1 MHSAVGVLHKKDLNI
16 EGYME
21 RYLFDNESE
30 YQVTEEY
37 SFQEAL
43 DYVNKMFRSGEADFL
58 REYTEPL
65 PRINA
70 FAEEYGYRVDE
81 NGGMYRLENPNGE
94 CDYFII
100 GGRFSNDL
108 VDIQGN
114 KTYTC
119 KVKDININNPDT
131 ISGVASFIDEASG
144 NDFFDYN
151 LTDMKEIIE
160 RGLQVGEDMGEE
172 LFLTLVDIHS

>member
-1 MHSAVGVLHKKDLNI
+1 MHCAVGVLHKKELNI
-16 EGYME
+16 DGYME

-30 YQVTEEY
+30 YQITEEY

-43 DYVNKMFRSGEADFL
+43 DYVNKMLENGEAEFFED
-58 REYTEPL
+58 YTEPL
-65 PRINA
+65 HRIRA

-81 NGGMYRLENPNGE
+81 NGRMYKLENPNGE
-94 CDYFII
+94 CDYFTV

-119 KVKDININNPDT
+119 KVKDINTNNPDT
-131 ISGVASFIDEASG
+131 IPGVASFVDEVNG
-144 NDFFDYN
+144 NDFFDYD
-151 LTDMKEIIE
+151 LTDIKKIVDY
-160 RGLQVGEDMGEE
+160 GLQTGENMGEE